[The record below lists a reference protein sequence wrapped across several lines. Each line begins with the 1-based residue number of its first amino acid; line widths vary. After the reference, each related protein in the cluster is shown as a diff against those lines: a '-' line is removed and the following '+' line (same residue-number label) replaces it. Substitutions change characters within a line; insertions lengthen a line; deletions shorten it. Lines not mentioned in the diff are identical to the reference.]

1 MNPLKMPL
9 LSDSASKKLKVEGSS
24 HENEPPVAPSEASTE
39 SKDEFTPC
47 ASDSND
53 IPESKPSLSSQTGSL
68 PREAAKD
75 PPLLPQISPYTFSPS
90 DAISEEELSLTR
102 EIRLAIQFPP
112 TERQIYIDK
121 TPLIDLLVDYPKLYI
136 SGPRRFG
143 KSMALKM
150 INQFISKAS
159 QFDWNQEIL
168 SIENS
173 NTSGTKKQY
182 LIMDKEK
189 YKLAHE
195 YLYKQFHVLFLNFSD
210 LQMDSFDS
218 FFKSY
223 LMMLKDTLEDWK
235 TLIVN
240 DSCRI
245 EFQDLLDSILNMNK
259 ENCDA
264 VKRAAYI
271 LRTDIRKTNLDTK
284 GNYQTL
290 KVAILIDDFDS
301 AFIEAME
308 QNFLPNFGK
317 FIEKQFKIFKN
328 SDLFQLLYFTGVRK
342 ISSIYKSEIQSK
354 FLSDLTKM
362 TVFSSMTSEFFG
374 FSENDVDLILKWTCE
389 ESFDEVKTLLKK
401 HYDGYCNQDN
411 NSIYNPYSIAQ
422 ALCHKKIDIYWTCS
436 DSTISSIEKL
446 FSQTE
451 NSGIE
456 KDLGKLLGSTE
467 PVSSVANADE
477 SSNVLKMPS
486 IENKK
491 VGSKLLELG
500 LVTRYKN
507 KYFIPNLEVRESII
521 EYINRQIFNNEN
533 NLQDTLVPHLI
544 NQKIKEFFI
553 SLKEFFSSLSP
564 NFNKEYSYQLSM
576 FILLSMYKGEPKD
589 MGMEGSGGSGRY
601 DLRIDFPGKKIGYI
615 FELKL
620 IHSENFPSLEDFV
633 NSAEDGLDQ
642 IKSTRYRDYYLGTV
656 YKDDID
662 FLFTAG
668 VAFYQKSIYVVY
680 KKHKMT
686 NGVVDDDKPVE
697 TGHFN
702 HTEFE

>member
-1 MNPLKMPL
+1 MNPPR
-9 LSDSASKKLKVEGSS
+9 LSLRSDDAPKNPKVEGSS
-24 HENEPPVAPSEASTE
+24 HESKASVSPSETSTE
-39 SKDEFTPC
+39 TKGKFTPC
-47 ASDSND
+47 ASSSSDVSKG
-53 IPESKPSLSSQTGSL
+53 KPSSSSTTESL
-68 PREAAKD
+68 PHDETKD
-75 PPLLPQISPYTFSPS
+75 PSLTPPMSPLKFPHSNAIKEQMLLLPRKIYL
-90 DAISEEELSLTR
+90 ATR
-102 EIRLAIQFPP
+102 FPP
-112 TERQIYIDK
+112 TQRQVYIDK
-121 TPLIDLLVDYPKLYI
+121 TPIIDLLIDIPKLYI

-143 KSMALKM
+143 KSMALEM
-150 INQFISKAS
+150 INQFISKTS
-159 QFDWNQEIL
+159 QFDWNIEIL
-168 SIENS
+168 SIDNS
-173 NTSGTKKQY
+173 ETSGKRKKFA
-182 LIMDKEK
+182 IMDKEK

-195 YLYKQFHVLFLNFSD
+195 SLYKQFHVFFFDFSD
-210 LQMDSFDS
+210 LLMNNFDS

-223 LMMLKDTLEDWK
+223 LRMLQRTLKGWK
-235 TLIVN
+235 NLIVN

-507 KYFIPNLEVRESII
+507 KYFIPNLEVREAII
-521 EYINRQIFNNEN
+521 EYINRQIFSNEE

-544 NQKIKEFFI
+544 NQEIKEFFL
-553 SLKEFFSSLSP
+553 SLKEFFGSLP
-564 NFNKEYSYQLSM
+564 INFNRKYYYQLSM

-589 MGMEGSGGSGRY
+589 MGMEGLGGSGRY